1 MKAFSREGSS
11 PPSAEAVFFVFSC
24 NLWYGGLRNRGEW
37 HRMKILLA
45 TDGSEY
51 SEGAARFLRC
61 LNLSPEDEI
70 TVFHALYWIPFL
82 YNNESYL
89 DTLKEIKKEIA
100 PRIID
105 SLLKTLGPMNAKI
118 STAIVEGPPEECIID
133 AATDAEAD
141 MIVMGARGI
150 SGMKSLFI
158 GSVTRAVSIRSPKP
172 VLVTRL
178 PLRGIPDMLRI
189 LFATDGSDHS
199 LATGEFLCKLPFYDT
214 AKITLMNVMPSDFL
228 DIPET
233 FAPLIIEKMI
243 EIDDQIRATRL
254 AESQRIVEQSR
265 EYFSTRFRHVDVLSA
280 TGDPSTEIV
289 NVAAA
294 SGTDLIAMGCRG
306 LKGIRGMMGSV
317 SRNVLSHSPCSV
329 LIGKTCQ
336 V

>member
-1 MKAFSREGSS
+1 MVVLETAR
-11 PPSAEAVFFVFSC
+11 
-24 NLWYGGLRNRGEW
+24 EW
-37 HRMKILLA
+37 HKVKILLA

-51 SEGAARFLRC
+51 SEGAARFLRW

-89 DTLKEIKKEIA
+89 DTLKEIKREIA

-105 SLLKTLGPMNAKI
+105 SLLKTLRPVNAKI
-118 STAIVEGPPEECIID
+118 STAIVEGPPEECIIN
-133 AATDAEAD
+133 AAIGAEAD

-150 SGMKSLFI
+150 RGVKSLFI
-158 GSVTRAVSIRSPKP
+158 GSVTRSVAIRSPKP

-178 PLRGIPDMLRI
+178 PLDEIPDTLKI

-199 LATGEFLCKLPFYDT
+199 LATGEFLCKLPFHDT
-214 AKITLMNVMPSDFL
+214 ATITIMNVVPPDFL

-233 FAPLIIEKMI
+233 FVPLVIEKMI

-254 AESQRIVEQSR
+254 AESQKIINQAR
-265 EYFSTRFRHVDVLSA
+265 EYFRARFRHVDVLSA
-280 TGDPSTEIV
+280 IGDPSTELV
-289 NVAAA
+289 NTATAAQ
-294 SGTDLIAMGCRG
+294 TNLIALGCRG

-317 SRNVLSHSPCSV
+317 SRNVLVHSPCSV
-329 LIGKTCQ
+329 LLGKTCQ